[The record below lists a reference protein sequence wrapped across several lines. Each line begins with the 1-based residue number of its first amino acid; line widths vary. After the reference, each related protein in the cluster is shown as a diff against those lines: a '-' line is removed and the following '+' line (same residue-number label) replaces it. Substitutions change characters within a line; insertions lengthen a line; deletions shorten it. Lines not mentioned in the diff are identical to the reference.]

1 MSVQSRHTAADR
13 PHSPFL
19 LRGQRQAFAD
29 GYTAITRDEDSP
41 AGEGVEFGIRRMRRG
56 DEAEV
61 HANGT
66 PRESVWVLLEGE
78 AEFNWGCQGKCGV
91 QRRSLFDEAPT
102 TLHVDARTR
111 LQVRAV
117 SDVVE
122 WAVISTANAREF
134 EPRVFRPEDVE
145 PEYRGAGLAQD
156 ACLRNVRLIFDGARR
171 PDSNL
176 VLGEV
181 INYPGRWSSY
191 PPHHHE
197 QPELY
202 HYRFT
207 APQGYGHGEVGEQ
220 VLRVQQNDTLRIPGG
235 HDHAQVAAP
244 GYGMYYLWIVRHLD
258 KQRYEGF
265 EYTREHA
272 WLLQKDARI
281 WEPQEGPFPG
291 RRQVGSSQESANP

>member
-1 MSVQSRHTAADR
+1 MNSPGEQTAQSLCS
-13 PHSPFL
+13 SPFL
-19 LRGQRQAFAD
+19 LRGRRGGFAD
-29 GYTAITRDEDSP
+29 GYTIITRDADSAP
-41 AGEGVEFGIRRMRRG
+41 GAGVEFGIRRMRQG
-56 DEAEV
+56 EEVEV

-66 PRESVWVLLEGE
+66 RRESVWVLLDGQ
-78 AEFNWGCQGKCGV
+78 AEFNWGGQGNCRV
-91 QRRSLFDEAPT
+91 QRQSLFDEAPT
-102 TLHVDARTR
+102 TLHVDANTR
-111 LQVRAV
+111 LHVRAV

-156 ACLRNVRLIFDGARR
+156 ACLRNVRLIFDGVRR

-220 VLRVQQNDTLRIPGG
+220 VFRVQQNDTLRIPGG
-235 HDHAQVAAP
+235 QDHAQVAAP
-244 GYGMYYLWIVRHLD
+244 GYGMYYLWIVRHLQD
-258 KQRYEGF
+258 NRYAGF
-265 EYTREHA
+265 EFTRDHA
-272 WLLQKDARI
+272 WLLQAEAQI
-281 WEPQEGPFPG
+281 WEPTGGPFPG
-291 RRQVGSSQESANP
+291 RRKAISPRESPSS

>member
-1 MSVQSRHTAADR
+1 MRVQSQPSPQAALS
-13 PHSPFL
+13 SPL
-19 LRGQRQAFAD
+19 LVRGQRDGFAD
-29 GYTAITRDEDSP
+29 GYTAITRDADSP
-41 AGEGVEFGIRRMRRG
+41 PGAGVEFGIRRMRRG
-56 DEAEV
+56 AEV
-61 HANGT
+61 EVHSSGA
-66 PRESVWVLLEGE
+66 PRESVWVLLDGE
-78 AEFNWGCQGKCGV
+78 AEVNWGCQGNCRV

-102 TLHVDARTR
+102 TLHVDAKTH
-111 LQVRAV
+111 LHVHAV

-156 ACLRNVRLIFDGARR
+156 TCLRNVRLIFDGARR

-176 VLGEV
+176 VVGEV

-191 PPHHHE
+191 PPHHHA

-235 HDHAQVAAP
+235 NDHAQVAAP

-258 KQRYEGF
+258 DNPYEGF
-265 EYTREHA
+265 EFTREHA
-272 WLLQKDARI
+272 WLLQRDARI
-281 WEPQEGPFPG
+281 WQPQDGPFPG
-291 RRQVGSSQESANP
+291 RDDS